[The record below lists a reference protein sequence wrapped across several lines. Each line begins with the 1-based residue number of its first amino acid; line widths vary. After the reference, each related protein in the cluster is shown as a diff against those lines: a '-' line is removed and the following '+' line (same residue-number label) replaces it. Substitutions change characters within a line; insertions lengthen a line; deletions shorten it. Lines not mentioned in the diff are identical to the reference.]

1 MFIINIQLLIST
13 VQYSEPLNHW
23 KHYYKIHILKIMSH
37 PLQWNDPIIIYPY
50 VEKILLSIGS
60 NIFSRKSIRFSI
72 LNREN
77 ILDPILTNVF
87 SS

>member
-37 PLQWNDPIIIYPY
+37 PLQ
-50 VEKILLSIGS
+50 
-60 NIFSRKSIRFSI
+60 
-72 LNREN
+72 
-77 ILDPILTNVF
+77 
-87 SS
+87 